1 MVEKY
6 EEGNSQLPEGEP
18 PSHFSGGEPA
28 LCLFCCEIL
37 AS

>member
-6 EEGNSQLPEGEP
+6 EEGDSRLPEGEP

-28 LCLFCCEIL
+28 LCLFCYGIL
-37 AS
+37 AA